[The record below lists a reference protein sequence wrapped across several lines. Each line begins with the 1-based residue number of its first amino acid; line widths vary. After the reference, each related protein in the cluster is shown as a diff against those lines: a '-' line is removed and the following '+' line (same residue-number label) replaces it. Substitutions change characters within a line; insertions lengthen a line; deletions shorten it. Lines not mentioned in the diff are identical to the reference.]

1 MDQAYAGGPHDEP
14 LNGGA
19 TPGDGLDP
27 KHASNFAFP
36 LTFGCQTSLTGLF
49 RTQLAD
55 GIMGM
60 DNANAAFWK
69 QMYDQNAVPEQKFS
83 LCFNRQPV
91 AEKDGTMAGA
101 VTLGGE
107 DPRLHTSPMLFSD
120 NTRSSGFYTV
130 RLKKMYI
137 REGGGESAYIKDD
150 DKVRPIDIDES
161 TLNSGGVIVDS
172 GTTDTYMTRRLAEPF
187 KRLWEEVAGRKYT
200 HDPVTLTDEQLRSL
214 PTIMFQL
221 EGSKDGANDNMPAD
235 FDGTGLAEKLD
246 PSNPKDVLIAMPASH
261 YMEFDVEKNNYV
273 SRLYLEEGSGSVL
286 GANAMMGHDVLFDI
300 DNRRIGWA
308 ESECD
313 YFALIGVET
322 PAIDDHPEKVDS
334 EKLAAEGFEDV
345 TPGEGDGTGTG
356 SEVAEKG
363 AWFFVTEAEDF
374 VERACPSTGCKAGI
388 AFGLIGMI
396 VVFVAYSRYRSS
408 RYGIESMP
416 LESFDLDLDL
426 QEEEEN
432 PSGTSSYHDRETEM
446 TGVGGK
452 GRGGDDDDDDD
463 HDPSSSFSIT

>member
-1 MDQAYAGGPHDEP
+1 VDQAYAGGPHDEP

-27 KHASNFAFP
+27 KHASSFAFP

-91 AEKDGTMAGA
+91 AERDGTMAGA

-107 DPRLHTSPMLFSD
+107 DPRLHSSPMLFSD

-221 EGSKDGANDNMPAD
+221 EGSKDGANDNMSAD

-363 AWFFVTEAEDF
+363 TWFFVTEAEDF

-408 RYGIESMP
+408 RYGIESLP

-426 QEEEEN
+426 DLQEEN
-432 PSGTSSYHDRETEM
+432 PSGMSSYQDRETEM

-452 GRGGDDDDDDD
+452 GRGGDDDDD